1 MNLAR
6 VLAFKK
12 DGLVLSKKEGG
23 KWVLE
28 NIPAEYHGIVKTALA
43 EYESGE
49 PAQYDKSQAVNYAK
63 FMLGLIF

>member
-1 MNLAR
+1 
-6 VLAFKK
+6 
-12 DGLVLSKKEGG
+12 VLSKLEGG
-23 KWVLE
+23 KWALE
-28 NIPAEYHGIVKTALA
+28 NIPAEYQGIVEAALA